1 MQRLLVRFQS
11 AGLYLRGNSP
21 NEIND
26 AHARGKVIV
35 ALQATRT
42 RRSGSQGEPLG
53 PCRLMEKPGGYDPSV
68 ARSSRVG
75 DIQNGGCGRMVMQRP
90 VEPSNAGSNPV
101 SHLKKKILR
110 SRLERRQP
118 SPISC
123 VMQVRILS
131 PLL

>member
-75 DIQNGGCGRMVMQRP
+75 DIQMEAVAEWSCSGLWSRP
-90 VEPSNAGSNPV
+90 M
-101 SHLKKKILR
+101 R
-110 SRLERRQP
+110 
-118 SPISC
+118 
-123 VMQVRILS
+123 VRIPSVTLRKKYCGVDWKGAS
-131 PLL
+131 PAP